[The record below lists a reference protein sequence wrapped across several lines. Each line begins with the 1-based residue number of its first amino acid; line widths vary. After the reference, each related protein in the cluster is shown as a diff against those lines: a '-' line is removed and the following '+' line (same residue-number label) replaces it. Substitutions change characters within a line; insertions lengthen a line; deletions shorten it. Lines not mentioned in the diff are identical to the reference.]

1 MKTASRSRKKRHGGL
16 NVLLFMALIVAI
28 GVVFYKS
35 WVFPKPIEAEEEP
48 FLNHNAMPRQRVE
61 ETVDILVNKEHT
73 LPADYVPSDLR
84 EVNVEFAD
92 YVEGERRTLRDEAA
106 QALEELFKAC
116 NEDCGLQLVAVSG
129 YRSYET
135 QKEIYLRRLEE
146 SGADHVEK
154 YIARPGASEH
164 QTGLAMDVATRYDTA
179 LEERFADTEEAQWL
193 QEHAWEYGFILR
205 YPDGEEDVTGYAY
218 EPWHI
223 RYVGKQNAQEVIS
236 CGLVWESYLK
246 QA

>member
-1 MKTASRSRKKRHGGL
+1 M
-16 NVLLFMALIVAI
+16 
-28 GVVFYKS
+28 
-35 WVFPKPIEAEEEP
+35 
-48 FLNHNAMPRQRVE
+48 
-61 ETVDILVNKEHT
+61 
-73 LPADYVPSDLR
+73 
-84 EVNVEFAD
+84 
-92 YVEGERRTLRDEAA
+92 
-106 QALEELFKAC
+106 
-116 NEDCGLQLVAVSG
+116 
-129 YRSYET
+129 
-135 QKEIYLRRLEE
+135 
-146 SGADHVEK
+146 EK